1 MLSCT
6 LDTYTSIW
14 ICSLARFILST
25 DYPAQYLMKRR
36 KCNVNVTTRSNLR
49 NVIIGT
55 SSFQT
60 SWKHATGTRSQ
71 SERERVFRRLA
82 YFPDCPRTRRDFTI
96 LRGAHRCGLFED
108 LFFKVTPYG
117 ETGRSSRTAGYVNDD
132 LCLRPSA

>member
-36 KCNVNVTTRSNLR
+36 KCNVDVTTRSNLR

-60 SWKHATGTRSQ
+60 SWKHATGTRSE

-82 YFPDCPRTRRDFTI
+82 YFPDCPRPADTSRFHNFTRRTQVRPI
-96 LRGAHRCGLFED
+96 RGFVFQGHSLWRDGTEFAN
-108 LFFKVTPYG
+108 
-117 ETGRSSRTAGYVNDD
+117 GR
-132 LCLRPSA
+132 LC